1 MNLMITGQIILSCI
15 LAFRRLNNDMDSNKT
30 DIFRI
35 NYPLRNYILTLC
47 VCVCERV
54 CVTADF
60 GPSVSKTFDL
70 NYHTNE

>member
-47 VCVCERV
+47 VCVRE
-54 CVTADF
+54 CVLLQILD
-60 GPSVSKTFDL
+60 PV
-70 NYHTNE
+70 